1 MKAKLYHA
9 KIVTIAV
16 EFEVP
21 DDTPEEKLHEL
32 LADEVKEMHN
42 DGYLDFY
49 DGKTGDIVL
58 LPLGCKICELRG
70 SRRRYRN
77 RGQQRLSGL
86 TFALGKVER
95 RSEVSSIF
103 PKAHFLENRRL
114 SWIKFTDVAPTVRSG
129 R

>member
-58 LPLGCKICELRG
+58 LPLGCKI
-70 SRRRYRN
+70 
-77 RGQQRLSGL
+77 
-86 TFALGKVER
+86 
-95 RSEVSSIF
+95 VSFEDHGDDI
-103 PKAHFLENRRL
+103 A
-114 SWIKFTDVAPTVRSG
+114 TVG
-129 R
+129 NNDYPV